1 MKKIWKLGSA
11 VAVAFSVSFAWA
23 QAPGTAP
30 KTKGDPKVAE
40 CRAHNFKEHREISAM
55 HAKAKAAKKISPAE
69 EKEFG
74 MRETRLKQHV
84 TMLNKGGLT
93 LDECHQITKE
103 LDREKAA
110 VARMAKN

>member
-1 MKKIWKLGSA
+1 M
-11 VAVAFSVSFAWA
+11 AVAFSVSIAWA
-23 QAPGTAP
+23 QAPGAAP
-30 KTKGDPKVAE
+30 KGDPKVAE
-40 CRAHNFKEHREISAM
+40 CRAHNAKEHREISAM

-69 EKEFG
+69 EKEYG
-74 MRETRLKQHV
+74 ARETRLKRHV